1 MAAVE
6 GAGSPAY
13 SITQTANQFQPDSA
27 KLDAA
32 IQTAAQDPTDTV
44 ALLEM
49 QQALAEYNVALQVKS
64 AVIKSVEDTAKSI
77 TQRL

>member
-1 MAAVE
+1 MADAVS
-6 GAGSPAY
+6 GGGY
-13 SITQTANQFQPDSA
+13 SITGTAEQFQPDSS

-32 IQTAAQDPTDTV
+32 IKSASADPTDTV

>member
-1 MAAVE
+1 MTEIE
-6 GAGSPAY
+6 GATGSF
-13 SITQTANQFQPDSA
+13 SITDSANQFTPDSSA
-27 KLDAA
+27 VDAA
-32 IQTAAQDPTDTV
+32 FEKASADPTDTV

-49 QQALAEYNVALQVKS
+49 QQALAEFNVALQVKS

>member
-1 MAAVE
+1 MADAVS
-6 GAGSPAY
+6 GY
-13 SITQTANQFQPDSA
+13 SIGGPANQFQPDNT
-27 KLDAA
+27 KLNEAIEAA
-32 IQTAAQDPTDTV
+32 AADPTDTV

>member
-1 MAAVE
+1 MADAVSS
-6 GAGSPAY
+6 GSY
-13 SITQTANQFQPDSA
+13 SITGTADQFKPDSS

-32 IQTAAQDPTDTV
+32 IKNASADPTDTV